1 MSIINAK
8 ENRAITADSRR
19 MEPLLNG
26 FLMLILEITSSLN
39 SRLFKK
45 RIIDIS
51 NYILINDSHLQYYNC
66 L

>member
-26 FLMLILEITSSLN
+26 FLDVDIRNNFFLEL
-39 SRLFKK
+39 K
-45 RIIDIS
+45 II
-51 NYILINDSHLQYYNC
+51 
-66 L
+66 

>member
-26 FLMLILEITSSLN
+26 FLMLIVEIKFLLQDLLE
-39 SRLFKK
+39 RA
-45 RIIDIS
+45 
-51 NYILINDSHLQYYNC
+51 ILIMELIVMIFYI
-66 L
+66 